1 MNITI
6 TTEALS
12 AIVTAAVTEA
22 VKALATPDTPAE
34 PKAPKKATKKATK
47 KAPAKAAKA
56 DTRTKAERKAANQK
70 LMRSINGKLAAATKA
85 TDEAKALTFL
95 REATAMTPATWAGV
109 HAQIVRKH
117 ETLGLAA

>member
-1 MNITI
+1 LNTTI

-12 AIVTAAVTEA
+12 AIVTAAVIEA

-34 PKAPKKATKKATK
+34 PKAPKKATK

-85 TDEAKALTFL
+85 DDEAKALAFL
-95 REATAMTPATWAGV
+95 RQATAMTPATWAGV

-117 ETLGLAA
+117 EALGLAA